1 MELTEYWFE
10 QAINALRSGE
20 LTKATCFLEH
30 YKNDLLQ
37 LEPHSYFEFGRYPIF
52 NTGYPANYRIV
63 VPIFW
68 EVLERNENRILA
80 ISKNSLLWEMF
91 GSNKTGEPRTDWQIT
106 DWAHSLARE
115 ALNSS
120 LVNSWFIDEE
130 RSLIRPTMITYEH
143 LGSEHR
149 NDAETEDR
157 LFFLSHKEIDRYCSE
172 NNRSALILFSDRDGK
187 DAFRVWAENSP
198 YWTRSLGEPEYSI
211 TSVVIIGKN
220 GRLEETRFDSDEI
233 GWRPA
238 MWIDTSRLDKL
249 VLQSVV

>member
-20 LTKATCFLEH
+20 LTKAACFLEH

-115 ALNSS
+115 MLNSS
-120 LVNSWFIDEE
+120 LINTWFSDEE
-130 RSLIRPTMITYEH
+130 RSLICPTPILYERMVSDH
-143 LGSEHR
+143 KIIAKL
-149 NDAETEDR
+149 DDR
-157 LFFLSHKEIDRYCSE
+157 LFFLSTEEIESYYKGADRS
-172 NNRSALILFSDRDGK
+172 SLILFSDHDGK

-198 YWTRSLGEPEYSI
+198 YWTRSLGEPECGI
-211 TSVVIIGKN
+211 TSVVIVDEN
-220 GRLEETRFDSDEI
+220 GRFDKTRFDSDEI

-249 VLQSVV
+249 IPSGQS